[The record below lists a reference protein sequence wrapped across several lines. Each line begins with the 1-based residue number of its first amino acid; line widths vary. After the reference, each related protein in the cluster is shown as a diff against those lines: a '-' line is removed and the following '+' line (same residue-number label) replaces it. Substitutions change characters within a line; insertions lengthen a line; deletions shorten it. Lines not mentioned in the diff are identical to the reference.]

1 MGAWG
6 RHSSGPAS
14 GLVRLELCCVLTFW
28 FFWVKPKER
37 RELLNTQLAKEIP
50 VLSCA
55 ASGEAAL
62 SQSFYLKVLVKSKAH
77 DILEISIRL
86 LPYYQ

>member
-37 RELLNTQLAKEIP
+37 SEEILP
-50 VLSCA
+50 KQVSMNQIMQVV
-55 ASGEAAL
+55 AL
-62 SQSFYLKVLVKSKAH
+62 FES
-77 DILEISIRL
+77 DIKI
-86 LPYYQ
+86 